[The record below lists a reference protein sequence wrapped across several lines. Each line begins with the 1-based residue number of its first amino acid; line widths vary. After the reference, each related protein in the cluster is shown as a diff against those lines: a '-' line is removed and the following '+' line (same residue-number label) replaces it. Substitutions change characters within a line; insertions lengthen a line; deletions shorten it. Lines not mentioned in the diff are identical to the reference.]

1 MNYLNG
7 ELNWT
12 FNPSQLLCFY
22 GDNTLI
28 ENGALSGNGSVKEYI
43 RNMATFNNKGMPD
56 MVYVPGVGSGATYEG
71 YLFFNVKMD
80 YIYFSVASEQIELKL
95 CTFDENVNMPSLYES
110 VEQSYTYLVQDND
123 YWELPCDTTYFTSY
137 QYNAYNPQF
146 NSLVKSSV
154 FDLSRLQ
161 YYFNDIPSDELE
173 NHVFN
178 AYDSK
183 PDNSLFYKYC
193 LKVSGYNIHQNTITI
208 HHASDKMGSAIYN
221 SWQTAMDTGYTSG
234 YGNGYADGYADGF
247 NSNLDHDTVNAFNY
261 ISQAFTA
268 VSDVLAI
275 QILPNITLGLVFSI
289 PMVFTLI
296 LLTFK
301 LVKK

>member
-7 ELNWT
+7 ELNWS
-12 FNPSQLLCFY
+12 FQPSQALCFY
-22 GDNTLI
+22 NDNSVVQNGNVSGDYN
-28 ENGALSGNGSVKEYI
+28 VRDYI
-43 RNMATFNNKGMPD
+43 RNFASQNNKGMPD
-56 MVYVPGVGSGATYEG
+56 MVYIPNPSTTSSMG

-80 YIYFSVASEQIELKL
+80 YIYFSVASYQIEFALY
-95 CTFDENVNMPSLYES
+95 TFDNDILNDMSTQES
-110 VEQSYTYLVQDND
+110 VTYLRTSDENGQCSQNTF
-123 YWELPCDTTYFTSY
+123 ETMTYGRYKTWFGS
-137 QYNAYNPQF
+137 QR
-146 NSLVKSSV
+146 SSV
-154 FDLSRLQ
+154 FDLSRMQ

-178 AYDSK
+178 AYDSR

-193 LKVSGYNIHQNTITI
+193 LRVSGYNINTNTITI

-221 SWQTAMDTGYTSG
+221 SWQTAMETGYTSG
-234 YGNGYADGYADGF
+234 YGNGYADGYADGY
-247 NSNLDHDTVNAFNY
+247 NTNLDHETLNAFNY

-275 QILPNITLGLVFSI
+275 QILPHVTLGLVFSI